1 MLSLGY
7 TEECAF
13 FFYEGEEEKTRLS
26 WREMSQQVQTYE
38 VLLSGAAGFCR
49 RYFAAFAVS
58 DIPWNNRLALTAL

>member
-38 VLLSGAAGFCR
+38 VLLSGAAGFRR